1 MRPGD
6 PTGGAYSAP
15 PDLLAG
21 KGEWAPGW
29 PQPGKGEPREGE
41 GAEKKGRGGEKGE
54 NCCHQVSDFT
64 AKMRGRAI

>member
-21 KGEWAPGW
+21 KGGGAPGW
-29 PQPGKGEPREGE
+29 PPPGMGTPGKE
-41 GAEKKGRGGEKGE
+41 KGRKRRGGGGEGE
-54 NCCHQVSDFT
+54 NCCHQMSDFT
-64 AKMRGRAI
+64 DETRGRSI